1 MKKVDWICNST
12 GKEYIDTGFKPNQD
26 TRVVMSIS
34 NAGRNSYFFCAWSQ
48 QWNVLNYS
56 LVNDYDYSSQKMF
69 SAYGD
74 QTTEFPIITDA
85 VIDFDKNIVKFDDVV
100 KYTYNYTAFQALYTM
115 YLFAQNRKD
124 VVNLPNNYGSFKLH
138 YCKIYDNGVIV
149 RDFIPVLDDNDVP
162 CLYEKLEQKF
172 YYNKGNG
179 TFSYAKD
186 YANVEEFVRICVALL
201 IPATI
206 SSTFA

>member
-56 LVNDYDYSSQKMF
+56 LINDYDYSSQNMF
-69 SAYGD
+69 SAYGN
-74 QTTEFPIITDA
+74 QTTRFSIITDA

-100 KYTYNYTAFQALYTM
+100 KYTYNYIAFQALYTM
-115 YLFAQNRKD
+115 YL
-124 VVNLPNNYGSFKLH
+124 LH
-138 YCKIYDNGVIV
+138 RTEK
-149 RDFIPVLDDNDVP
+149 VL
-162 CLYEKLEQKF
+162 
-172 YYNKGNG
+172 
-179 TFSYAKD
+179 
-186 YANVEEFVRICVALL
+186 
-201 IPATI
+201 
-206 SSTFA
+206 